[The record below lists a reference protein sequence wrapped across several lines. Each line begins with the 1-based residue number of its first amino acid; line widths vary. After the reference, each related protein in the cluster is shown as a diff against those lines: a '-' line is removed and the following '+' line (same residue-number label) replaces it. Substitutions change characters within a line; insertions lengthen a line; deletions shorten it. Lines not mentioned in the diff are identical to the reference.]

1 MNRTKKINAN
11 ELNDI
16 VSIPEAASF
25 FGVSERT
32 IASWIKTNEIKSF
45 KMGSARLMLKQ
56 DILGAIG
63 YSELREP
70 VKKPAIEEKTPQNEP
85 QFLNDEVKRI
95 NEKTSK
101 VRVVAMPKSAY
112 RGSYEAMTMGA

>member
-1 MNRTKKINAN
+1 MNRTKKINAS

-32 IASWIKTNEIKSF
+32 IATWIKTNEIKSF

-63 YSELREP
+63 FSELNEP
-70 VKKPAIEEKTPQNEP
+70 SKKPAIEEKTPQNEP
-85 QFLNDEVKRI
+85 KFLNEETKKI
-95 NEKTSK
+95 TEKTPK
-101 VRVVAMPKSAY
+101 VRVVAMPKSSY
-112 RGSYEAMTMGA
+112 RGSYQALSMGA